1 MDSIPKRRRPNGSF
15 GNSGPDGRTPIAA
28 SEIDD
33 RDLEGIAH
41 PDWSNYDLQGIDEAH
56 GITYY
61 GEVRLESHLECR
73 LPKREPIEVNYLFR
87 IRRCAS
93 ACRGYC

>member
-1 MDSIPKRRRPNGSF
+1 MARALF
-15 GNSGPDGRTPIAA
+15 QTMLERT
-28 SEIDD
+28 SDD
-33 RDLEGIAH
+33 RDFEGIAH

-73 LPKREPIEVNYLFR
+73 LPKREPIEVSR
-87 IRRCAS
+87 
-93 ACRGYC
+93 